1 MNMPDS
7 HLAQL
12 IRSVGGD
19 KAVDECMDTLLIDR
33 HFIVESAGSVSRS
46 VFAMALNALLFHD
59 LLSRV
64 PMGASYVA
72 DRRRQGERIV
82 FDHGALRTLRFAEG
96 PTGSLP
102 AGFEAFS
109 RILEPL
115 GYHVAGTYPL
125 DTLRMTG
132 RGFAHRWFPD
142 TLPQFFVSELH
153 VERFSREFQAAAAR
167 VFGNSRDPL
176 TANVKGVLAE
186 FTEQGRCELRLAA
199 PALRDIVAAF
209 SRCHE
214 IPALADYR
222 ILLAES
228 PECAWMATEGC
239 AFNHA
244 TDRVADVAMTA
255 CGQRSLGRPMKAT
268 IETSAGGSVRQ
279 TAFKADAVRR
289 SFRTPEGDVEMSVPG
304 SFYEFISRDF
314 IVGPDG
320 KPRLDLRFD
329 TSNAQ
334 GIFKMTA
341 AG

>member
-1 MNMPDS
+1 MPDS
-7 HLAQL
+7 HLSQL
-12 IRSVGGD
+12 IRSVAGD
-19 KAVDECMDTLLIDR
+19 SAVDECLDTLHLDR

-64 PMGASYVA
+64 PTGAAYVA

-82 FDHGALRTLRFAEG
+82 FDHGALRTIRFAKG
-96 PTGSLP
+96 PTGRLP
-102 AGFEAFS
+102 AGYEAFS

-125 DTLRMTG
+125 DALRMTG
-132 RGFAHRWFPD
+132 RGFAHRWFPE

-153 VERFSREFQAAAAR
+153 VERFSKEFQAAALR

-176 TANVKGVLAE
+176 TANVQSVLADFAAE
-186 FTEQGRCELRLAA
+186 GRCNLKLAA
-199 PALRDIVAAF
+199 PALRDIVASF
-209 SRCHE
+209 SRCHDT
-214 IPALADYR
+214 PTLADYR

-228 PECAWMATEGC
+228 PECAWIATEGC
-239 AFNHA
+239 CFNHA

-255 CGQRSLGRPMKAT
+255 CAQRSLGRPMKAT
-268 IETSAGGSVRQ
+268 IETSAAGTVRQ
-279 TAFKADAVRR
+279 TAFKADAVKRT
-289 SFRTPEGDVEMSVPG
+289 FRTAEGDVELSVPG
-304 SFYEFISRDF
+304 SFYEFISRDC
-314 IVGPDG
+314 INGPDG

-329 TSNAQ
+329 TGNAQ

-341 AG
+341 AAS